1 MSKSGIET
9 AAASQRSSIPQASLF
24 ADSLEHLLAGL
35 AYIDLHIRWGVARAR
50 LVGLN
55 PDDEFRGLYI
65 SEAQIDTLLGY
76 ELGHNLWSSVNGKT
90 PDGTE
95 TGLEQWPLVIAQ
107 ARNEWQARTKA
118 TRLAGIPMLLD
129 DLVCHFH
136 LQDLEVD
143 ALLIALAPE
152 VDPRYERLYA
162 YLQDDVTRKRPSVD
176 LVLNLLTHTFTDKLR
191 ARRLFTDDGRLI
203 QSRLLVRFSDHSATE
218 PSLLVQYV
226 RPAARVVEHL
236 LGHSGLDSALEQAAS
251 ILNTAD
257 WPPSPR
263 LDGAW
268 LAQLVRVAQDRT
280 PLFAF
285 YGGYGAGK
293 RDAAASI
300 AHALSQP
307 LITGNMAILAS
318 ENQVGENLSLL
329 LRDGLLNR
337 AVLYLYNWDTVL
349 KDGRPPHHILQPIL
363 DYPYVVIMSGTIT
376 WQPLGENRTRPIMPV
391 QFANPD
397 FEGRRRI
404 WQHYLGTA
412 ELNLDDL
419 ANHFRFSPGQIE
431 DAIATARD
439 LASWRNESL
448 TEQDLFAA
456 SRAHSNQNLGTLAT
470 KIKPRYDWSDII
482 LPFDTMNQLREMVN
496 QVRQKPIVYGRWGFD
511 RKLALGK
518 GLHALFAGESGTGK
532 TMAADIMARELGL
545 DLYKVDLST
554 LVSKYIGE
562 TEKNLDRIFTEAA
575 TSNAIL
581 FFDEAD
587 AIFGKRS
594 EVKDSHDRYANIEIS
609 YLLQRMEGYDGVV
622 ILATNLRA
630 NMDDAFTRRL
640 HFAIEFP
647 YPEIVDRER
656 IWHINFPVETPLAA
670 DVNWYELARRFRLA
684 GGNIRN
690 IILAAAFLAAEHD
703 SAVGMVHL
711 LHATRRE
718 YQKMGRLIDERL
730 FTWQEP
736 DEENENAPY

>member
-1 MSKSGIET
+1 MSKSGIMS
-9 AAASQRSSIPQASLF
+9 AAAGQPSSTFQALPF
-24 ADSLEHLLAGL
+24 ADSLEQLLAGL
-35 AYIDLHIRWGVARAR
+35 AYIDLHIRWAVARAR

-76 ELGHNLWSSVNGKT
+76 DLGHNLWSSVNGKT
-90 PDGTE
+90 ANGVE

-107 ARNEWQARTKA
+107 ARADWQARTQA
-118 TRLAGIPMLLD
+118 TRSATIPMLLD
-129 DLVCHFH
+129 DLIGHFH
-136 LQDLEVD
+136 LQELEVD

-152 VDPRYERLYA
+152 LDPRYERLYA

-176 LVLNLLTHTFTDKLR
+176 LVLNLLTHSFTDKLR

-218 PSLLVQYV
+218 PSLLVQYL

-236 LGHSGLDSALEQAAS
+236 LGHPGLDSALEQSAT
-251 ILNTAD
+251 LLDTTD
-257 WPPSPR
+257 WQPSPR
-263 LDGAW
+263 LDETW
-268 LAQLVRVAQDRT
+268 LAQLVRVAQARA

-285 YGGYGAGK
+285 YGGYGTGK

-300 AHALSQP
+300 ANALSQP
-307 LITGNMAILAS
+307 LITADMAALAS
-318 ENQVGENLSLL
+318 DNQITENLSLL

-337 AVLYLYNWDTVL
+337 AVLYLSHWDTVL
-349 KDGRPPHHILQPIL
+349 KDGRPPRHILQPIL
-363 DYPYVVIMSGTIT
+363 DYPYVVVMAGTVI
-376 WQPLGENRTRPIMPV
+376 WQPLGENRTRAILPV

-397 FEGRRRI
+397 YDGRIRI
-404 WQHYLGTA
+404 WQHHLGHTG
-412 ELNLDDL
+412 LSLDDL
-419 ANHFRFSPGQIE
+419 ANNFRFSPGQIE
-431 DAIATARD
+431 DSIATARD
-439 LASWRNESL
+439 LASWRNEPM
-448 TEQDLFAA
+448 TEQDLFVA
-456 SRAHSNQNLGTLAT
+456 SRAHSNQNLGVLAT
-470 KIKPRYDWSDII
+470 KIKPRYAWDDII
-482 LPFDTMNQLREMVN
+482 LPQDTMNQLREMVN

-532 TMAADIMARELGL
+532 TMAADIMAGELGL

-609 YLLQRMEGYDGVV
+609 YLLQRMEVYDGVV

-656 IWHINFPVETPLAA
+656 IWRINFPGETPLAP
-670 DVNWYELARRFRLA
+670 DVNWFELARRFRLA

-703 SAVGMVHL
+703 TSVGMVHL

-730 FTWQEP
+730 FVWQEP
-736 DEENENAPY
+736 DEESDNPLY

>member
-1 MSKSGIET
+1 MSKSAT
-9 AAASQRSSIPQASLF
+9 ATKSGGERVANQGLQPF
-24 ADSLEHLLAGL
+24 ADNLDHLLTGL
-35 AYIDLHIRWGVARAR
+35 AYIDLHIRWAVARAR
-50 LVGLN
+50 LIGLN

-65 SEAQIDTLLGY
+65 SDAQVDTLLGY
-76 ELGHNLWSSVNGKT
+76 DLGHNLWSSVNGKT

-95 TGLEQWPLVIAQ
+95 TGLEQWPVVIEQ
-107 ARNEWQARTKA
+107 ARQEWHTRTELSRA
-118 TRLAGIPMLLD
+118 QGITMLLD
-129 DLVCHFH
+129 DLVCQFG
-136 LQDLEVD
+136 LNELEVD

-176 LVLNLLTHTFTDKLR
+176 LVLNLLTHSFTDKLQT
-191 ARRLFTDDGRLI
+191 RRLFTDDGGLI

-218 PSLLVQYV
+218 PSLLVQYL
-226 RPAARVVEHL
+226 RPASRVVEHL
-236 LGHSGLDSALEQAAS
+236 LGHSGLDSALESSVSLVDTHNWQS
-251 ILNTAD
+251 
-257 WPPSPR
+257 SPR
-263 LDGAW
+263 LDEGW
-268 LAQLVRVAQDRT
+268 LSQLVRVAQERS

-285 YGGYGAGK
+285 YGGYGVGK
-293 RDAAASI
+293 RDAAATI
-300 AHALSQP
+300 AHALSLP
-307 LITGNMAILAS
+307 LITADMVALSAD
-318 ENQVGENLSLL
+318 NQLNEGLGLL
-329 LRDGLLNR
+329 LRDGRLNR
-337 AVLYLYNWDTVL
+337 AVLYLSNWDTIL
-349 KDGRPPHHILQPIL
+349 KDGRPPHHILHQL
-363 DYPYVVIMSGTIT
+363 LAYPYVVIMAGSTV
-376 WQPLGENRTRPIMPV
+376 WQPLGENRTRPILPV
-391 QFANPD
+391 HFTSPD
-397 FEGRRRI
+397 YEGRLRI
-404 WQHYLGTA
+404 WQHHLEHTG
-412 ELNLDDL
+412 LNLIEV

-431 DAIATARD
+431 DAVATARD
-439 LASWRNESL
+439 LASWRNEPMS
-448 TEQDLFAA
+448 EIDLFVA
-456 SRAHSNQNLGTLAT
+456 SRAHSNQNLGVLAT
-470 KIKPRYDWSDII
+470 KIKPRYAWDDII
-482 LPFDTMNQLREMVN
+482 LPYDTRNQLREMVN

-532 TMAADIMARELGL
+532 TMAADIMAGELGL
-545 DLYKVDLST
+545 DLYKVDLSS

-609 YLLQRMEGYDGVV
+609 YLLQRMEVYDGVV

-647 YPEIVDRER
+647 YPEVTDRER
-656 IWHINFPVETPLAA
+656 IWRINFPTETPLAE

-690 IILAAAFLAAEHD
+690 IILASAFLAAEHD
-703 SAVGMVHL
+703 EPVGMVHL

-730 FTWQEP
+730 FVWRESE
-736 DEENENAPY
+736 EENVHY